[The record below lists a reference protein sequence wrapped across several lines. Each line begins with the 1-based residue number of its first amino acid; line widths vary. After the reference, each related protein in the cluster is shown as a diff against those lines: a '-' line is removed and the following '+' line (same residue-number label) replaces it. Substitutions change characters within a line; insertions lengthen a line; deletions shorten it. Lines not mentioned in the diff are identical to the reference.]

1 MPAKV
6 LIADD
11 DQVSCRLLSALL
23 EKWDYQVTVASN
35 GIEAQAEL
43 RRSGAARLA
52 ILDWMMPGVDGL
64 GVIRELRA
72 EKSGL
77 YTYVLLLT
85 AKGQKSDILQ
95 GLDAGADDY
104 LTKPFD
110 SQELRARLHIGERI
124 LDLQQRLISALERS
138 EFQASHDF
146 LTGIYNR
153 AATMEALKREMAK
166 SQREGNSLA
175 VFLIDADHFKTI
187 NDQHGHL
194 AGDEVLRQLCSRIKS
209 ELRSYD
215 VLGRYGGEE
224 FLVVAPNCD
233 SDNAALI
240 AERIRAC
247 VEKEALDLGH
257 LKVPLTVSIGA
268 TTVRGAISD
277 LTSLL
282 RSTDR
287 ALYDAKEGGRNR
299 SILVQIRSQAQCAR

>member
-11 DQVSCRLLSALL
+11 DQVSCRLLRALL
-23 EKWDYQVTVASN
+23 EKWGYEVTVASN
-35 GIEAQAEL
+35 GLEAQAEL

-52 ILDWMMPGVDGL
+52 ILDWMMPGLDGL

-72 EKSGL
+72 EKSI

-85 AKGQKSDILQ
+85 SKGEKTDILQ

-110 SQELRARLHIGERI
+110 SQQLRARLRVGERI
-124 LDLQQRLISALERS
+124 IDLQQRLISALETS

-146 LTGIYNR
+146 LTGVYNR

-166 SQREGNSLA
+166 SQREANSLA
-175 VFLIDADHFKTI
+175 VFLIDADHFKSI
-187 NDQHGHL
+187 NDRHGHL
-194 AGDEVLRQLCSRIKS
+194 VGDEVLRQLCSRIKS
-209 ELRSYD
+209 GLRPYD

-224 FLVVAPNCD
+224 FLVLAPNCD
-233 SDNAALI
+233 SDNAAVI

-247 VEKEALDLGH
+247 VAKEALDVGH
-257 LKVPLTVSIGA
+257 LKVELTVSIGA
-268 TTVRGAISD
+268 TTSCGTMSD

-282 RSTDR
+282 RAADR

-299 SILVQIRSQAQCAR
+299 SILAQLRSQAQSAR